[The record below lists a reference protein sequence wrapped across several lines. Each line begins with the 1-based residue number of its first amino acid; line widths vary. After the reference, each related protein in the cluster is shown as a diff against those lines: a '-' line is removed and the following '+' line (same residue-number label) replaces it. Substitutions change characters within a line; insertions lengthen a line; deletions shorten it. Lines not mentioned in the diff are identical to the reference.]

1 MSRLFYPILVDL
13 QGKRALVVGGGKV
26 AQRKIETLLEHGASV
41 QVVAKELTAT
51 LEELRNHE
59 KIEFLGD
66 EFSEAFLEGA
76 FLVFAATDDASLN
89 RRVSQAAQQ
98 KGLLVNA
105 VDQPAD
111 CNFIVPSVLSRGDL
125 LIAVSTSGKSPAFA
139 RKVRVELERHFGEEY
154 GLFLNLMG
162 NLRKEILRLGL
173 SQEENKSA
181 FEELV
186 YSDLLQTIRRKEWVA
201 ASQIIEKVL
210 GRPVSKNQI
219 LDFLKAE

>member
-1 MSRLFYPILVDL
+1 MSRFYPILVDL
-13 QGKRALVVGGGKV
+13 QGKKALVVGGGKV
-26 AQRKIETLLEHGASV
+26 AQRKIETLLEHGATV
-41 QVVAKELTAT
+41 QVVAKELTAS
-51 LEELRNHE
+51 LEELRRAGR
-59 KIEFLGD
+59 IEFLGE
-66 EFSEAFLEGA
+66 EFSETFVDGV
-76 FLVFAATDDASLN
+76 FVVFAATDDASLN
-89 RRVSQAAQQ
+89 RRVSRTAQQ
-98 KGLLVNA
+98 RSLLVNA

-139 RKVRVELERHFGEEY
+139 RKVRVELERSFGEEY

-181 FEELV
+181 FEDLV
-186 YSDLLQTIRRKEWVA
+186 TSDLLTAIREKNWDL

-210 GRPVSKNQI
+210 GRPVSKNQM
-219 LDFLKAE
+219 LDFLEAE

>member
-1 MSRLFYPILVDL
+1 MSSFYPILVDL
-13 QGKRALVVGGGKV
+13 QGKKALVVGGGEV
-26 AQRKIETLLEHGASV
+26 ALRKIGTLLHYGAFV
-41 QVVAKELTAT
+41 QVVARELTAE
-51 LEELRNHE
+51 LEQLRSG
-59 KIEFLGD
+59 KRIMFLGR
-66 EFSEAFLEGA
+66 EFSEAYLEGA
-76 FLVFAATDDASLN
+76 FLVIAATDDAFLN
-89 RRVSQAAQQ
+89 RRVSQEAQK

-111 CNFIVPSVLSRGDL
+111 CNFIVPSVLTRGDL

-154 GLFLNLMG
+154 GFFLTLMG
-162 NLRKEILRLGL
+162 NLRKEIMRLGL
-173 SQEENKSA
+173 SQEENKRA

-186 YSDLLQTIRRKEWVA
+186 YSDLLQAIREKEWDL
-201 ASQIIEKVL
+201 ASRIIERVL

>member
-1 MSRLFYPILVDL
+1 MSSFYPILVDL
-13 QGKRALVVGGGKV
+13 QGKSALVVGGGKV
-26 AQRKIETLLEHGASV
+26 AQRKIETLLEHGAAV
-41 QVVAKELTAT
+41 QVVARDLT
-51 LEELRNHE
+51 EELERLRTG
-59 KIEFLGD
+59 KRIEFLGF
-66 EFSEAFLEGA
+66 EFSETFLERA
-76 FLVFAATDDASLN
+76 FLVIAATDDASLN
-89 RRVSQAAQQ
+89 RRVSQAAQHR
-98 KGLLVNA
+98 GLLVNA

-139 RKVRVELERHFGEEY
+139 RKVRVELEQHFGEEY
-154 GLFLNLMG
+154 GFFLNLMG
-162 NLRKEILRLGL
+162 NLRKEILRVGL

-186 YSDLLQTIRRKEWVA
+186 NSDLLPAIRQKEWDL

-210 GRPVSKNQI
+210 GRAVSKNQV

>member
-1 MSRLFYPILVDL
+1 MSRFYPILVDL

-26 AQRKIETLLEHGASV
+26 AQRKIETLLEHGATV
-41 QVVAKELTAT
+41 QVVAKELTEA
-51 LEELRNHE
+51 LEGLRNAGR
-59 KIEFLGD
+59 IEVLGE
-66 EFSEAFLEGA
+66 EFSEAFVEGV
-76 FLVFAATDDASLN
+76 FVVFAATDDAPLN
-89 RRVSQAAQQ
+89 RRVSRAAQHR
-98 KGLLVNA
+98 GLLVNA

-139 RKVRVELERHFGEEY
+139 RKVRVALEQSFGEEY

-162 NLRKEILRLGL
+162 NLRKEILRRGL
-173 SQEENKSA
+173 SPEENKGT
-181 FEELV
+181 FEDLV
-186 YSDLLQTIRRKEWVA
+186 TSDLLTAIREKDWDL

-210 GRPVSKNQI
+210 GRPVSKNQM

>member
-1 MSRLFYPILVDL
+1 MSRFYPILVDL

-26 AQRKIETLLEHGASV
+26 AQRKIETLLEQGASV
-41 QVVAKELTAT
+41 QVVARELTES
-51 LEELRNHE
+51 LEELRSE
-59 KIEFLGD
+59 GRIEFLGNN
-66 EFSEAFLEGA
+66 FSEDFLDGA

-89 RRVSQAAQQ
+89 RRVSEAAQR

-105 VDQPAD
+105 VDQPSD

-125 LIAVSTSGKSPAFA
+125 LVAVSTSGKSPAFA

-154 GLFLNLMG
+154 GSFLNLMG

-173 SQEENKSA
+173 SQEWNKIA

-186 YSDLLQTIRRKEWVA
+186 YSNLLDAIREKNWDL
-201 ASQIIEKVL
+201 ASQVIGKVL
-210 GRPVSKNQI
+210 GRPVSRDRI
-219 LDFLKAE
+219 LDYLKAE

>member
-1 MSRLFYPILVDL
+1 MSRFYPILVDL

-41 QVVAKELTAT
+41 QVIAKELTAT
-51 LEELRNHE
+51 LEELRNYE

-98 KGLLVNA
+98 RGLLVNA

-139 RKVRVELERHFGEEY
+139 RKVRGELERQFGEEY
-154 GLFLNLMG
+154 GFFLNLMG
-162 NLRKEILRLGL
+162 NLRKEILRVGL

-181 FEELV
+181 FEQLV
-186 YSDLLQTIRRKEWVA
+186 YSDLLEAIGRREWTT
-201 ASQIIEKVL
+201 ASQILEKVL
-210 GRPVSKNQI
+210 RRPVSKDQI
-219 LDFLKAE
+219 LDFLKAK

>member
-1 MSRLFYPILVDL
+1 MSRFYPILVDL
-13 QGKRALVVGGGKV
+13 QGKKALVVGGGKV
-26 AQRKIETLLEHGASV
+26 AQRKIESLLEYGGSV
-41 QVVAKELTAT
+41 HVIARELTAE
-51 LEELRNHE
+51 LEQLRSRKRIEL
-59 KIEFLGD
+59 LGG
-66 EFSEAFLEGA
+66 EFSEAHLEGA
-76 FLVFAATDDASLN
+76 FLVIAATDNALLN
-89 RRVSQAAQQ
+89 RRVSQEAQ
-98 KGLLVNA
+98 KRGLLVNA

-139 RKVRVELERHFGEEY
+139 RKVRLELDQHFGEEY
-154 GLFLNLMG
+154 GFFLNLMG

-173 SQEENKSA
+173 SQEENKKA

-186 YSDLLQTIRRKEWVA
+186 YSDLLQAIRQKKWDL

>member
-1 MSRLFYPILVDL
+1 MSRFYPILVDL

-41 QVVAKELTAT
+41 QVVARELTAT

-59 KIEFLGD
+59 EIDFLGD
-66 EFSEAFLEGA
+66 EFSEVFLEGA

-98 KGLLVNA
+98 RGLLVNA

-125 LIAVSTSGKSPAFA
+125 LIAVSSSGKSPAFA

-154 GLFLNLMG
+154 VLFLNLMG

-181 FEELV
+181 FDELV
-186 YSDLLQTIRRKEWVA
+186 YSDLLQTIRRKEWDA

-210 GRPVSKNQI
+210 GRPVPKNQI
-219 LDFLKAE
+219 LNFLKAE

>member
-1 MSRLFYPILVDL
+1 MSRFYPILVDL

-41 QVVAKELTAT
+41 QVVARELTAT
-51 LEELRNHE
+51 LKALRKDGE
-59 KIEFLGD
+59 IECLGE

-76 FLVFAATDDASLN
+76 FLVFAATDDAALN
-89 RRVSQAAQQ
+89 RRVSQAAQRR
-98 KGLLVNA
+98 GLLVNA

-111 CNFIVPSVLSRGDL
+111 CNFIVPSVLARGDL

-162 NLRKEILRLGL
+162 NLRKEILRVGL

-186 YSDLLQTIRRKEWVA
+186 YSELLQTIRRKEWVA

-210 GRPVSKNQI
+210 GRRVTKNQI
-219 LDFLKAE
+219 LNFLKAE